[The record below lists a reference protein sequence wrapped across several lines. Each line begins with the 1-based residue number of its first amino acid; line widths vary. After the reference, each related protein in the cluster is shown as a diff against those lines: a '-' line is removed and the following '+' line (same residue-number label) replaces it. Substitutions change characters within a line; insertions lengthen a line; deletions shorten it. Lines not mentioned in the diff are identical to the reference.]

1 MTVIALKKKGM
12 YGSDYVQ
19 DTVEESSI
27 FGSAG
32 AITPVKIQNLF
43 KV

>member
-1 MTVIALKKKGM
+1 MTVIALKKEGM

-19 DTVEESSI
+19 DTVRREFN

-32 AITPVKIQNLF
+32 AITPVKIQT
-43 KV
+43 